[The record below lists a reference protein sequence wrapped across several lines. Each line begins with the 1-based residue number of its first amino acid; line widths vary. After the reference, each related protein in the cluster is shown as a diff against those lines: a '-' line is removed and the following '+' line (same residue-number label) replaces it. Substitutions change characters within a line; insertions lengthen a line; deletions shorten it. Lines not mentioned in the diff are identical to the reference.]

1 MHMKILHTGDWHIGK
16 RLLRKN
22 LYDDQV
28 HALNQIVEYIKNN
41 TIDVVII
48 AGDLYDTTQP
58 SKEAMQ
64 LVNETLRAIN
74 IELKKPILI
83 ISGNHDSQARLSYA
97 SDWFKAMDVYIH
109 TTFDSAFTPISMG
122 DIDFYL
128 VPYFDVL
135 ESRYYFDDDSIETH
149 YDVYKKI
156 VERIEESLDR
166 TKKNIFVGH
175 LFVRGGDESDSE
187 RTLFRGLN
195 SEVSGS
201 VFDSFDQVLLGHLHH
216 PFAIDSE
223 KISYSGSLVK
233 YSFSEHKQPKGFRVL
248 DLEQDKS
255 TFIPFDLLRDLHVFE
270 GTFDDVINGR
280 VEKLLGIETERDA
293 FYQFVL
299 EGLEGVP
306 DPMSRIQ
313 NVYPNALELK
323 RKSMNMSDIEH
334 KTLGT
339 LSSDHNVFKQF
350 MKNYLDDELQEE
362 AMKLFNK
369 YLKEGK
375 DETD

>member
-1 MHMKILHTGDWHIGK
+1 MKILHTGDWHIGK
-16 RLLRKN
+16 RLLRKD

-28 HALNQIVEYIKNN
+28 HALEQIIDYIRNN
-41 TIDVVII
+41 SIDVVVI

-64 LVNETLRAIN
+64 LVNETLRTIN

-97 SDWFKAMDVYIH
+97 SDWFKAMDVHIH
-109 TTFDSAFTPISMG
+109 TTFVSAFSPISMG
-122 DIDFYL
+122 EVDFYL

-135 ESRYYFDDDSIETH
+135 ESRYYFEDESIESH
-149 YDVYKKI
+149 HDVYKKI
-156 VERIEESLDR
+156 VERIEENLDR

-175 LFVRGGDESDSE
+175 LFVRGGSESDSE

-195 SEVSGS
+195 SEVSQS
-201 VFDSFDQVLLGHLHH
+201 VFDSFDHTLLGHLHH
-216 PFAIDSE
+216 PFAIDHP

-233 YSFSEHKQPKGFRVL
+233 YSFSEHQQPKGFRVL

-255 TFIPFDLLRDLHVFE
+255 TFIPFNLLRDLHVFE
-270 GTFDDVINGR
+270 GTFEDVINGR
-280 VEKLLGIETERDA
+280 VEELLNIETERDA

-306 DPMSRIQ
+306 EPMSRIQ

-323 RKSMNMSDIEH
+323 RKSMNVSDVEH

-339 LSSDHNVFKQF
+339 LSSDHNVFEQF
-350 MKNYLDDELQEE
+350 MENYLDDALQEE
-362 AMKLFNK
+362 AKKVFNT
-369 YLKEGK
+369 YFKEGQN
-375 DETD
+375 ETD